1 MGGTTSFI
9 LIDLLFFS
17 SFNDD
22 DCSVLLCADTKLVY
36 MQNSNPSQGY
46 IIIWVSHFARV
57 RAS

>member
-22 DCSVLLCADTKLVY
+22 DCSVLLCAETKLVY

-46 IIIWVSHFARV
+46 I
-57 RAS
+57 